1 VCSDLVSPQAP
12 KVKSILG
19 FFFGAS
25 QHPAPRIL
33 HDGISACCVGHL
45 PPLRALMLRDCSH
58 LARRSVRALK
68 AHFVPPSPLQIFVKT
83 VSGQHVVIDN
93 LTATTPCDALYQKY
107 RERAGSVSSVGEGGN
122 ASPQVVP
129 PSAMTTPSE
138 GESERIFF
146 GGQELP
152 PKSSRAIST
161 FGISPSHPL
170 LHVKM
175 TPGSSDS
182 EGVTMTAGAGARPQR
197 PSSAPS
203 APVHQ

>member
-1 VCSDLVSPQAP
+1 VFRPREPSGA
-12 KVKSILG
+12 KSEKHPRLR
-19 FFFGAS
+19 FGAS
-25 QHPAPRIL
+25 QHRAPTNYS
-33 HDGISACCVGHL
+33 DGLSGCCHGRPL
-45 PPLRALMLRDCSH
+45 PLRALKPRNRSH
-58 LARRSVRALK
+58 MARRSVRALK
-68 AHFVPPSPLQIFVKT
+68 AHFVPPSRLQIFVKT

-107 RERAGSVSSVGEGGN
+107 RERAGSVSSVGEGGT

-146 GGQELP
+146 RGQELP
-152 PKSSRAIST
+152 QNSSRAIST

-175 TPGSSDS
+175 TPGSGDS
-182 EGVTMTAGAGARPQR
+182 EGMTMTAGAGARPQR